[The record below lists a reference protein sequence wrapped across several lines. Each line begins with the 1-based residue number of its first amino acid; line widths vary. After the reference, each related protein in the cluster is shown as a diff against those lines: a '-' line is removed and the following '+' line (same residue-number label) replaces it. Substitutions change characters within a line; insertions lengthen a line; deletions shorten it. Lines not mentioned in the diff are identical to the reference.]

1 MVNKQIAFLAHW
13 CSVDEERNA
22 PHTSTSS
29 LSCLFPFL
37 VTVSWRSKSSSSLL
51 FRSNAHLCIISTN
64 NSTISL
70 WLGGPATQAEH
81 QRLLCRYYLAPEA
94 GGCGI
99 TLHGA
104 SQGIPKKAMSA
115 TGNTK
120 SVDNN
125 VTPNAASGI
134 DRHRHGASNSP
145 PLAHANSCH
154 QQRSAGSS
162 VQSRPR
168 EAQATK
174 HPEAS
179 RSVPLVRSTSPVRQL
194 LEEEWEEEK
203 TRNGRADDHVTGSS
217 CSTSRSGESCSA
229 FEPLSCFITANCDDD
244 GAAERASDLGPREAR
259 LDEDEDGNGA
269 TALSDCK
276 GLSSKC
282 VSPCASERAAE
293 CESGGGS
300 CEVGGPQNMKRSS
313 GRAMSET
320 IGAPGEEEADDDADS
335 SSLSSL
341 EDSCSDC
348 SSSGTV
354 GDEGEDEDGED
365 DEGEDCSDAAHFFDA
380 TPATAPELSLCGT
393 AWRLLTEWVS
403 PQSVRYLH
411 GHDDVALPNAAELT
425 EVLPNHTAD
434 D

>member
-1 MVNKQIAFLAHW
+1 
-13 CSVDEERNA
+13 
-22 PHTSTSS
+22 
-29 LSCLFPFL
+29 
-37 VTVSWRSKSSSSLL
+37 
-51 FRSNAHLCIISTN
+51 
-64 NSTISL
+64 
-70 WLGGPATQAEH
+70 
-81 QRLLCRYYLAPEA
+81 
-94 GGCGI
+94 
-99 TLHGA
+99 
-104 SQGIPKKAMSA
+104 MSA

-120 SVDNN
+120 SVNNN

-134 DRHRHGASNSP
+134 DRHRHGASTSA

-162 VQSRPR
+162 VQSRPL
-168 EAQATK
+168 ESQATK
-174 HPEAS
+174 HPKAS
-179 RSVPLVRSTSPVRQL
+179 RSVRLVRSTSPVRQL
-194 LEEEWEEEK
+194 LEEEGEEEE
-203 TRNGRADDHVTGSS
+203 TRNGRADAHVAGSS

-229 FEPLSCFITANCDDD
+229 FEPLGCFITANCDND
-244 GAAERASDLGPREAR
+244 GAAERASDPGPREGR

-276 GLSSKC
+276 GLSDGC

-293 CESGGGS
+293 YESGGGS

-313 GRAMSET
+313 GRAMSEA
-320 IGAPGEEEADDDADS
+320 IGAPGEEEADDDDDDNADS

-348 SSSGTV
+348 SSLGSV
-354 GDEGEDEDGED
+354 GDEGEDEDGKD
-365 DEGEDCSDAAHFFDA
+365 DEGEGCSDAAHFFDA

-393 AWRLLTEWVS
+393 AWRLLTEWAS

-425 EVLPNHTAD
+425 EVLPNHAAD